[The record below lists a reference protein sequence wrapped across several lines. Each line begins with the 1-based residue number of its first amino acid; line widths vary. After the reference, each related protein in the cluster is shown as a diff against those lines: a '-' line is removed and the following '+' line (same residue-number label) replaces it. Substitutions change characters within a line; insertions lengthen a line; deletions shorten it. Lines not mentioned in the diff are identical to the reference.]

1 MKKRKWLMGWLAVTT
16 VALFSVR
23 GQEAVVPAV
32 TATTNAPEVAPLTP
46 VTLAPGVTEQKDIA
60 YVPGGGV
67 TQTLDLYLPDSGGK
81 PVPLV
86 IFVHGGGWHSG
97 SKDRCP
103 AQFLSEHGYAVAGIN
118 YRLSQEAP
126 FPAQIE
132 DCRAA
137 LKFLRA
143 GAATY
148 HIQPDHVGVWG
159 GSAGGHLVAL
169 MGTAAGA
176 DFSTM
181 PARVADIGKVDSTLQ
196 VQCVVDNYGPSDF
209 TQLMGGKAIKKD
221 NSAIKLLG
229 PCASEDELMKKA
241 QWASPITYV
250 RSDNPPF
257 LIQHGDA
264 DKTVPIEQSK
274 ELTEAL
280 QKAGVEATM
289 VVMPG
294 AGHAGAAFFTE
305 ENHKSVLDFLDRHLK
320 AAK

>member
-1 MKKRKWLMGWLAVTT
+1 MKKRNWQISWLLAVALGLIS
-16 VALFSVR
+16 VAR
-23 GQEAVVPAV
+23 GQEAPA
-32 TATTNAPEVAPLTP
+32 AAPA
-46 VTLAPGVTEQKDIA
+46 APGVQAPLPAGVTLQKDIA
-60 YVPGGGV
+60 YVPGGGAS
-67 TQTLDLYLPDSGGK
+67 QSLDLYLPDAGGK
-81 PVPLV
+81 AVPLV

-103 AQFLSEHGYAVAGIN
+103 AQFLAGHGYAVAGIN
-118 YRLSQEAP
+118 YRLSPEAP

-143 GAATY
+143 GAAAY
-148 HIQPDHVGVWG
+148 HIEPDHVCVWG

-169 MGTAAGA
+169 LGTAAGA
-176 DFSTM
+176 DFGTM
-181 PARVADIGKVDSTLQ
+181 PAKVAEVGKVDPSLQ
-196 VQCVVDNYGPSDF
+196 VQCVIDNYGPSDF
-209 TQLMGGKAIKKD
+209 THLMGANAAKKD
-221 NSAIKLLG
+221 NSAVKLLG
-229 PCASEDELMKKA
+229 GFASEDELMAKA
-241 QWASPITYV
+241 KWASPITYV
-250 RSDNPPF
+250 RSDNAPF

-280 QKAGVEATM
+280 QKAGVEVTM

-305 ENHKSVLDFLDRHLK
+305 ENHKAVLEFLDKHLK
-320 AAK
+320 TGK

>member
-1 MKKRKWLMGWLAVTT
+1 V
-16 VALFSVR
+16 
-23 GQEAVVPAV
+23 
-32 TATTNAPEVAPLTP
+32 
-46 VTLAPGVTEQKDIA
+46 LAPGVTEQKDIA
-60 YVPGGGV
+60 YVPDGGAS
-67 TQTLDLYLPDSGGK
+67 QTLDLYLPDSGGK
-81 PVPLV
+81 AVPLV

-97 SKDRCP
+97 SKAPSP
-103 AQFLSEHGYAVAGIN
+103 AQFLSEHGYAVAAIN

-126 FPAQIE
+126 FPAQID

-169 MGTAAGA
+169 MGTAASA
-176 DFSTM
+176 DFSSM
-181 PARVADIGKVDSTLQ
+181 PAKVADTGKVDPSLQ

-209 TQLMGGKAIKKD
+209 TQLMGSKAIKKD

-229 PCASEDELMKKA
+229 PYASEDELMKKA
-241 QWASPITYV
+241 QWASPVTYV

-280 QKAGVEATM
+280 QKAGVDVTM

-305 ENHKSVLDFLDRHLK
+305 ENHKAVLEFLDKHLK
-320 AAK
+320 TGK